1 MNFQRF
7 FRPQAEELD
16 DEAEQ
21 INRLNEVLDFGDTSY
36 YSKFISWLENEAN
49 KPLTIG
55 DHGDM
60 IQSAVRA
67 NTLREVRDTL
77 VKRVE
82 HARSAAREIVEEMED
97 G

>member
-21 INRLNEVLDFGDTSY
+21 INRINELLDFAATAY
-36 YSKFISWLENEAN
+36 YPKMIQWLEDEAN
-49 KPLTIG
+49 RPLAVG
-55 DHGDM
+55 NHSDM

-67 NTLREVRDTL
+67 NTLREIRDTL
-77 VKRVE
+77 VRRIE
-82 HARSAAREIVEEMED
+82 HARSAAREIVEDRD

>member
-7 FRPQAEELD
+7 FRPHAEELD
-16 DEAEQ
+16 DESDQ
-21 INRLNEVLDFGDTSY
+21 INRINEILDFADASY
-36 YSKFISWLENEAN
+36 YGTFISWLEAEAN
-49 KPLTIG
+49 RPLTIG

-67 NTLREVRDTL
+67 NTLREIRDTL
-77 VKRVE
+77 VRRVD
-82 HARSAAREIVEEMED
+82 HARSAAREIVENSD

>member
-7 FRPQAEELD
+7 FRPQADEKD
-16 DEAEQ
+16 DDAEY
-21 INRLNEVLDFGDTSY
+21 INKINEVLDFADTSY
-36 YSKFISWLENEAN
+36 YNKFISWLENEAN

-67 NTLREVRDTL
+67 NTLREIRDTL
-77 VKRVE
+77 VRRVE
-82 HARSAAREIVEEMED
+82 HARSAAREIVEDRD